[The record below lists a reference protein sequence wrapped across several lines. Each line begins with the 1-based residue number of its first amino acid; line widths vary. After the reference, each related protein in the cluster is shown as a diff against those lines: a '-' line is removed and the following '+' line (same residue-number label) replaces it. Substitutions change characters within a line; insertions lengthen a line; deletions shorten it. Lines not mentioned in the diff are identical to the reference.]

1 MPATSEAYLEC
12 PGCSTRYPVGRQ
24 FHGCPACAAAGRIS
38 ALQVRYRT
46 TPELLYDAARPGI
59 WKWRGLLPPVPAD
72 QIVSLHEGGTP
83 LVRIRKWDGPAQLYL
98 KNETMNP
105 TWSYKD
111 RAASVSATM
120 ARFLGFSRTV
130 AISTGNLGNSV
141 SAYSAAAGLD
151 CTIFCN
157 AGAPPLQLALMRHY
171 GARVFRGG
179 DQNALLRQLV
189 DRGGWFPATVVC
201 PREGFGNPYGIEGFK
216 TIAFEI
222 FEQLGRRVPD
232 RVFAPAGSG
241 DGLYGIWKGFD
252 ELYRLGIAPYRP
264 KMIAC
269 QAEGANVYVRA
280 VRSHASKLTEMPS
293 VSTVAL
299 SIAEKIGGELTLGAL
314 YQSGGDA
321 IAVSDDE
328 LLATVSD
335 LGREGLALEPASAA
349 SVACAR
355 TLAPQGATGEIWV
368 AIGTGAAIKWPQ
380 DLTRGFVMPEALPD
394 NFRDVDEIIP
404 VS

>member
-1 MPATSEAYLEC
+1 MCAAV
-12 PGCSTRYPVGRQ
+12 YPIGPL
-24 FHGCPACAAAGRIS
+24 FHGCPACRGLGHTAALI
-38 ALQVRYRT
+38 VRYRA
-46 TPELLYDAARPGI
+46 TPECLRDPSRPGI
-59 WKWRGLLPPVPAD
+59 WRWRGLLPPVPQD
-72 QIVSLHEGGTP
+72 QIVSLSEGGTP
-83 LVRIRKWDGPAQLYL
+83 LRRIRNWQSPAELYL

-120 ARFLGFSRTV
+120 ARVFGFSRTV

-141 SAYSAAAGLD
+141 AAYSSAAGLD

-157 AGAPPLQLALMRHY
+157 SGAPELQLALMRHY

-179 DQNALLRQLV
+179 EQNSLVRQLV
-189 DRGGWFPATVVC
+189 ARGGWFPATIVC
-201 PREGFGNPYGIEGFK
+201 PRDGFANPYGVEGFK

-222 FEQLGRRVPD
+222 FEQLGDRVPD

-252 ELYRLGIAPYRP
+252 ELYRLGISRSRP

-269 QAEGANVYVRA
+269 QAEGADVYVRA
-280 VRSHASKLTEMPS
+280 LRSCAVKLTALPA

-314 YQSGGDA
+314 YQSQGAA
-321 IAVSDDE
+321 IAVSDE
-328 LLATVSD
+328 AMTITAAE
-335 LGREGLALEPASAA
+335 LGREGFALEPASAA

-355 TLAPQGATGEIWV
+355 TVAPEAAPGEIWV

-380 DLTRGFVMPEALPD
+380 DLTRGFTMPRALPD
-394 NFRDVDEIIP
+394 NFASIDDLIP
-404 VS
+404 A